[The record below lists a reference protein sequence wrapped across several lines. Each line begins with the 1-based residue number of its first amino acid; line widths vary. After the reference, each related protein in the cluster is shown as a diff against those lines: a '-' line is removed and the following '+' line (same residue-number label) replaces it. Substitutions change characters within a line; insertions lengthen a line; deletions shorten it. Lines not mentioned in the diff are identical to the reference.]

1 MSCHWLS
8 PAIVVVENEEVRV
21 LQGVVLEH
29 LGDLALDATE
39 DGLAVALQAAQPVES
54 HKN

>member
-1 MSCHWLS
+1 M
-8 PAIVVVENEEVRV
+8 VKNEEVRV

-29 LGDLALDATE
+29 LRDLALDATE